1 MDKAGHIAIGEDG
14 KPVVLVA
21 RDESGKDVEAVW
33 VTSAGIKRFDKVPSG
48 WYVIRETKTPT
59 QEGYATCPDRV
70 VYVGNDETIAPNGK
84 MTISGDETVYFSF
97 TYDDDG
103 VTIANVPEYEADT
116 KNGKVALY
124 DKPITVEI
132 SKIDAATEK
141 ELPGAV
147 LTLYRVDEDEDT
159 VIETWT
165 STKTSHVVKY
175 LTPGRYK
182 LHEDTV
188 PLGYYTTEN
197 TIEFDVSNTE
207 EIQKCVMGSEEAVKK
222 DGVAELMKLYVKF
235 HEEAEKNPELNDEAR
250 AWFAKMEHGDEEAL
264 KIWQWFKDISL
275 IEYKRTYDLLG
286 MDFDYYLGE
295 SFYRDKTDDVVKRL
309 TDANLLTESEGAKIV
324 NLDAYDMAPC
334 LILKNDGSS
343 IYATRDIAA
352 IFYRKETYNF
362 VKCLYVTGQEQKLH
376 FKQVFKVVELLGNEW
391 AKDQLVH
398 IPYGL
403 VSLEG
408 AKLSTRSGNIIY
420 AEDILL
426 EAIAKI
432 KEIINEKNPDLPDK
446 DETAKKIGVGAVL
459 FNDLYNQR
467 IKDVSFKW
475 EKLLNFDGETGPY
488 VQYTHA
494 RCCSILK
501 KLDGFTPSADIDY
514 SVLTDV
520 EAMELLK
527 EINRF
532 PKVVKDA
539 SERYE
544 PSAVARFA
552 VDVAQAFNKFY
563 NACRIHVEEENVR
576 NARATLVY
584 ITKKTIKD
592 AMELLGIDCP
602 EQM

>member
-1 MDKAGHIAIGEDG
+1 MKNKIVELIAANVEGLTAAEIADLIEIPPKPELGDFAFPCFRLAKTMRKAPQMIANDIKEAIG
-14 KPVVLVA
+14 
-21 RDESGKDVEAVW
+21 DVDFLQEIQVQGAYLNFFVKKELFIETM
-33 VTSAGIKRFDKVPSG
+33 VTSSMADDFGSS
-48 WYVIRETKTPT
+48 T
-59 QEGYATCPDRV
+59 EGNGQTICIDYSSPNVAKNFH
-70 VYVGNDETIAPNGK
+70 VGHLRTTIIGN
-84 MTISGDETVYFSF
+84 S
-97 TYDDDG
+97 
-103 VTIANVPEYEADT
+103 
-116 KNGKVALY
+116 LY
-124 DKPITVEI
+124 KIY
-132 SKIDAATEK
+132 SK
-141 ELPGAV
+141 
-147 LTLYRVDEDEDT
+147 
-159 VIETWT
+159 
-165 STKTSHVVKY
+165 
-175 LTPGRYK
+175 
-182 LHEDTV
+182 
-188 PLGYYTTEN
+188 LGYKVVRINHLGDWGTQFGKLIVAY
-197 TIEFDVSNTE
+197 
-207 EIQKCVMGSEEAVKK
+207 KAWGSEEAVKK

-376 FKQVFKVVELLGNEW
+376 FNQVFKVVELLGNEW

-544 PSAVARFA
+544 PSAIARFA

-576 NARATLVY
+576 NTRATLVY